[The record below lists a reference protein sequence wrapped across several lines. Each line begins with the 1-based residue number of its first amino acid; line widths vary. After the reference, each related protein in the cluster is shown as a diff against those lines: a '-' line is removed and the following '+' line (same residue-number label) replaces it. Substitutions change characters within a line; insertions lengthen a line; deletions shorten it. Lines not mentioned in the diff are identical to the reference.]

1 MRTVFATAFILILGM
16 QSAAAQQVGVSGR
29 ATPVNL
35 DSSDFRKYEPKRS
48 RTIKN
53 IYYDSANQ
61 YLIYQIRRI
70 YYQKCEVPP
79 EVVEEWAQTASADG
93 YLERKIN
100 DRYECSDT
108 NTPAY

>member
-1 MRTVFATAFILILGM
+1 MRMVFATASILILGM
-16 QSAAAQQVGVSGR
+16 QAASAQQVGVSGR
-29 ATPVNL
+29 DTPVSL
-35 DSSDFRKYEPKRS
+35 DSSNFHKYEPKRS

-70 YYQKCEVPP
+70 YYQRCEVPP
-79 EVVEEWAQTASADG
+79 EVVEAWTQASSADS
-93 YLERKIN
+93 YLDQKID
-100 DRYECSDT
+100 DRYECRDT